1 MAQRARRSIIL
12 AVVCFSM
19 VVVTANIAFLNIGL
33 PDLSKA
39 LGASNTALEWIV
51 DGYALV
57 FAGLLLAVGSL
68 GDRIGA
74 KRTLAIGLMVF
85 TAAAAASALATS
97 STELIICRSLMGA
110 GAAGITPMTL
120 SIITHAYED
129 PHEMRKAIGVWA
141 ATAAAGSVIAPVA
154 AGLLLSHFWWGI
166 LFWVNVPLGIVAL
179 VAVLIWVPS
188 FPVRPMGR
196 FDTIGALLSVLF
208 SSCLVAALIEAPS
221 RGWLNAW
228 VLAGFG
234 AAVIFL
240 AAFILWERQTTDPL
254 IDVQLF
260 KIPQFSIGALT
271 VATTYFFSFSLG
283 FAQTQYLQ
291 LVLGYS
297 ALKTGMAVVP
307 SALVITVIAPVGVRG
322 FARFGPRVMISLSLA
337 ILAMS
342 AVGLGL
348 TGVHAGYPPIL
359 LALLCSGAGVGL
371 VAAGTTTMVMSTV
384 EPEKAGMASGAQTA
398 TRQLGGALGVAVI
411 GSLIASRYSASL
423 AASLAGTAAA
433 PYTSTAQ
440 HSLASALGLQGVA
453 PSIQAFVALAARQ
466 AFVDGIHLGAVVLG
480 SFGIAVSIAAFWVLS
495 PRHEGAKLA
504 EEPAQLDF
512 EAAKHHVPVRDGR
525 SEGGA

>member
-1 MAQRARRSIIL
+1 MASSVRRGVVL

-33 PDLSKA
+33 PDLSRA
-39 LGASNTALEWIV
+39 LGASNTSLEWIV

-74 KRTLAIGLMVF
+74 KRTLAIGLVVF
-85 TAAAAASALATS
+85 TVAAAASALAST
-97 STELIICRSLMGA
+97 STELIVCRSLMGA

-120 SIITHAYED
+120 SILTHAYED

-141 ATAAAGSVIAPVA
+141 ATAAAGSVIAPVI

-166 LFWVNVPLGIVAL
+166 LFWVNVPLGVVAL
-179 VAVLIWVPS
+179 VAVLAWVPS
-188 FPVRPMGR
+188 YPVRAMGR
-196 FDTIGALLSVLF
+196 FDSIGALLSILF
-208 SSCLVAALIEAPS
+208 SGCLVAALIEAPS
-221 RGWLNAW
+221 QGWLDDW
-228 VLAGFG
+228 VLAGFVA
-234 AAVIFL
+234 AAVFL
-240 AAFILWERQTTDPL
+240 VAFILWEQRCSDPL
-254 IDVQLF
+254 IDVRLF
-260 KIPQFSIGALT
+260 TIPQFSIGALT

-307 SALVITVIAPVGVRG
+307 SALVITLIAPVGVRG
-322 FARFGPRVMISLSLA
+322 FARLGPRVMISLSIA
-337 ILAMS
+337 ILAFS
-342 AVGLGL
+342 AVGLWL

-359 LALLCSGAGVGL
+359 LALLCTGAGVGL

-411 GSLIASRYSASL
+411 GSLIASRYATSL
-423 AASLAGTAAA
+423 GASLAGTRAA
-433 PYTSTAQ
+433 PYAATAQ
-440 HSLASALGLQGVA
+440 HSLASALNLQGA
-453 PSIQAFVALAARQ
+453 TPAIQAFVAAAARQ
-466 AFVDGIHLGAVVLG
+466 AFVDGIHLGAIVLG
-480 SFGIAVSIAAFWVLS
+480 CFGAAVSIAALWVLS
-495 PRHEGAKLA
+495 PAHEGAVLA

-512 EAAKHHVPVRDGR
+512 EAARHHDD
-525 SEGGA
+525 S